1 MIQVTSTIDIVNLH
15 VLTAVNLMLL
25 WKIHNSSSHH
35 NHVPVLV
42 FIIYCSFW
50 AVCTI
55 IKQHCEMYQII
66 FGLMV
71 ELDRDEKPFSSFV
84 FFSFFFFLFF

>member
-1 MIQVTSTIDIVNLH
+1 MIEVTSTIDIVISH

-42 FIIYCSFW
+42 FIIYCSFM
-50 AVCTI
+50 AVCTR
-55 IKQHCEMYQII
+55 IKQHSEMYQII
-66 FGLMV
+66 FIVMV
-71 ELDRDEKPFSSFV
+71 ELDR
-84 FFSFFFFLFF
+84 